1 MTLAIDTL
9 AYTNRLRNLFPLH
22 KLVFA
27 LSVLAL
33 ALITH
38 SWLQLLIFL
47 WMSIWIV
54 VYAKIPSFIYLK
66 MVLLALL
73 FWAGSLP
80 ALVINGVL
88 GADVAIISPDVIK
101 GMSFGPYYLYLSHKG
116 FETAL
121 VILARSMAT
130 ISCLYFL
137 MFTVP
142 LVEVLETL
150 QTLGFPKLLTE
161 LMLLIYR
168 FIFIFLAVVSEI
180 LIAQKSRNGYH
191 NLPASFRS
199 LSMLIAQ
206 LLNRTIQHY
215 HQFSDGLN
223 ARGYN
228 GELKFW
234 RSPRYHISQRYALE
248 AFFGYSFLTFLT
260 LK

>member
-9 AYTNRLRNLFPLH
+9 AYTNGLRNLFPLH
-22 KLVFA
+22 KLIFA
-27 LSVLAL
+27 LSVLTL
-33 ALITH
+33 ALITQ
-38 SWLQLLIFL
+38 SWIQLLIFV
-47 WMSIWIV
+47 WMSIWIM
-54 VYAKIPSFIYLK
+54 VYAKIPSSIYLK

-73 FWAGSLP
+73 FWVSSLP
-80 ALVINGVL
+80 ALVINGVSSVDL
-88 GADVAIISPDVIK
+88 PIISPDVIK
-101 GMSFGPYYLYLSHKG
+101 GVSLGSYYLYLSHRG
-116 FETAL
+116 FDLAV

-130 ISCLYFL
+130 IACLYFL

-168 FIFIFLAVVSEI
+168 FIFIFLAVIAEL
-180 LIAQKSRNGYH
+180 LIAQKSRNGYQ
-191 NLPASFRS
+191 NIPASFRS

-206 LLNRTIQHY
+206 LLNRSIQHY
-215 HQFSDGLN
+215 YEFSLGLA

-234 RSPRYHISQRYALE
+234 RSPRYYISQRYALE
-248 AFFGYSFLTFLT
+248 AFLGCSFLTFLT